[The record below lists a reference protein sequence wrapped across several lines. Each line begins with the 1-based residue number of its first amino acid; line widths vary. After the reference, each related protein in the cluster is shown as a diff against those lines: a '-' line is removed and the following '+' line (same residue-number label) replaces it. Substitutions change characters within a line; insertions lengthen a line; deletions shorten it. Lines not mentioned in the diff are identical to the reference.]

1 MHSKQHGKIY
11 GFRFGKH
18 LVFIDSFQFMAFS
31 LGKLATNLP
40 EDAFKYTKQVFQ
52 NEKLQRMKQKGVY
65 SYDYK
70 NRVERFDDQ
79 QLPSKDKFYSL
90 LTDKGIS
97 DEQYQLAV
105 KVWNTFQIRT
115 IGEYHNLNL
124 KSDILLLA
132 GVFENFR
139 KTCLQYYTLDPCQNF
154 TSPGLSWCAMLKM
167 TNVKLE
173 FMTDVDM
180 FIEKGMHGGISYIAN
195 I

>member
-1 MHSKQHGKIY
+1 
-11 GFRFGKH
+11 
-18 LVFIDSFQFMAFS
+18 MAFS
-31 LGKLATNLP
+31 LEKLATNLP

-139 KTCLQYYTLDPCQNF
+139 KTCL
-154 TSPGLSWCAMLKM
+154 
-167 TNVKLE
+167 
-173 FMTDVDM
+173 
-180 FIEKGMHGGISYIAN
+180 
-195 I
+195 

>member
-1 MHSKQHGKIY
+1 
-11 GFRFGKH
+11 
-18 LVFIDSFQFMAFS
+18 
-31 LGKLATNLP
+31 
-40 EDAFKYTKQVFQ
+40 
-52 NEKLQRMKQKGVY
+52 MKQKGVY

-115 IGEYHNLNL
+115 MGEYHNLNL

-139 KTCLQYYTLDPCQNF
+139 KTCLQYYTLDPRQNF

-195 I
+195 IQEEANNKYMSNCDANKPSKYIMYLDANKKRWLRDVSMLANRWIQMAVTKADRKS